1 MPKPDWA
8 NRVSNI
14 LLGGFGPE
22 VVQGLIAGYFERIST
37 EKCQQY
43 IRENKNLTGNVSE
56 KQWKLLREA
65 ARTTKIDLSYGAV
78 IKEISSHRPDV
89 LGIIA
94 TTDGGVAWL
103 RRQVAEVEKQ
113 LTS

>member
-8 NRVSNI
+8 SKLSNI

-43 IRENKNLTGNVSE
+43 IRENKNLTEHVSE
-56 KQWKLLREA
+56 KQWNLLRN
-65 ARTTKIDLSYGAV
+65 TVQSTKIDLSYGAV

-89 LGIIA
+89 LGVIA

-103 RRQVAEVEKQ
+103 RRQVEEARKK